1 MAHDAVVSKALIALR
16 EQIVNEEDPAT
27 LRQLVLEI
35 NALLSLLE
43 TQVAK
48 LERRDP
54 PFLH

>member
-1 MAHDAVVSKALIALR
+1 MSHDSVVGRALLALR
-16 EQIVNEEDPAT
+16 EQIVKEEDPAQ

-35 NALLSLLE
+35 NALLGLVE